1 MVRNKSAA
9 PRKPSN
15 LIRATTLG
23 AMRRLPVAL
32 AIGAMLAA
40 PAASADEASLKAE
53 IAELRAQIQQMQA
66 QMKELAAQAK
76 GAPTPSPNATATAPV
91 SAPAAA
97 AGTTATAAAAKP
109 AAPPAELAARVER
122 IEQTVAAQAETI
134 SETTL
139 IGYGEV
145 AYSRPIHAPSQTQ
158 ADLARAVLGWTHRFD
173 ERTRMV
179 AELEVEHAI
188 ASSTD
193 KGEVEI
199 EQFYAERQFNDRIG
213 GRAGVFLIPIGF
225 LNEHHEPT
233 QYYGVLRNFVETAII
248 PTTWREGG
256 LAVFG
261 GTESGI
267 KWNVGLTTGFNL
279 ANWDPSSN
287 EGRDSPLGSIHQE
300 LSLAAARDLSGYGS
314 INYVGIPGWTLGGT
328 YFTGKAGQ
336 GVTDFP
342 AQNARV
348 TLWEAHARW
357 QPGAFDFSAI
367 YSRGTISDTEALNLT
382 FLGQPTPVPQLFYG
396 GYLQAAWKNI
406 WSYNDYSLTP
416 FTRYEWVNTA
426 AAYASVAQGLGVAPS
441 RTEQIW
447 TLGANFFVTPSI
459 VFKADYQQ
467 FRIDSS
473 RNAFQLGFGL
483 NF

>member
-1 MVRNKSAA
+1 MSQLFPTQPPHRDCSTR
-9 PRKPSN
+9 PRK
-15 LIRATTLG
+15 L
-23 AMRRLPVAL
+23 RRLPLAL
-32 AIGAMLAA
+32 AISAMLAA
-40 PAASADEASLKAE
+40 SVASADEASLKAE

-66 QMKELAAQAK
+66 QMKELAAQGK
-76 GAPTPSPNATATAPV
+76 GAATQP
-91 SAPAAA
+91 
-97 AGTTATAAAAKP
+97 ATAAAPADAAATAGPPATTAAAKP
-109 AAPPAELAARVER
+109 TAPQAELAARVER
-122 IEQTVAAQAETI
+122 LEQTVAAQAETI
-134 SETTL
+134 SETSL
-139 IGYGEV
+139 YGYGEI
-145 AYSRPIHAPSQTQ
+145 AYSRPIHAPGQTQ

-173 ERTRMV
+173 ERTRIV
-179 AELEVEHAI
+179 AELEVEHAV

-213 GRAGVFLIPIGF
+213 GRAGLFLIPIGF

-233 QYYGVLRNFVETAII
+233 QYYGVFRNFVETSII

-267 KWNVGLTTGFNL
+267 KWNLGLTTGFNL
-279 ANWDPSSN
+279 ANWDPSST
-287 EGRDSPLGSIHQE
+287 EGRESPLRSIHQE
-300 LSLAAARDLSGYGS
+300 LSLANARDLSGYAS
-314 INYVGIPGWTLGGT
+314 VNYIGMPGWTFGGT

-357 QPGAFDFSAI
+357 QPGPFDFSAL
-367 YSRGTISDTEALNLT
+367 YARGTISDTEALNLT
-382 FLGQPTPVPQLFYG
+382 FIGQPTLVPQLFYG
-396 GYLQAAWKNI
+396 GYLQAAWKNV
-406 WSYNDYSLTP
+406 WSYKDYSLTP

-426 AAYASVAQGLGVAPS
+426 AAYASVPQGPGVDPS

-447 TLGANFFVTPSI
+447 TIGANLFVTPNI